1 MKKYFPITNIR
12 FYNTSNKFYNTS
24 KRFYNTDK
32 IYYPTIENIEK
43 AYTNIKN
50 LFDPT
55 PLNYHNELS
64 NKYNSNIWLKREDLT
79 PVRSYKLRGAFN
91 KMISLSNKNGIVSC
105 SAGNHAQGVAYSC
118 NKLNIPGDIFMPK
131 ITTKQKIDKVKKFGG
146 KYVNIFLE
154 GTDFDDSFDIAIKYS
169 LKNQKEFIHPFDDK
183 KVIEGQGTVG
193 FEIISQLMNE
203 KLIDYIFLPIG
214 GGGLAAGVSS
224 YIKKLYP
231 DTKIIG
237 VEPLGAPSMFE
248 SFKQGRIVKLD
259 KINSFVDGASVKK
272 VGELNY
278 PICNKYIDDILLID
292 EGHVC
297 SKIIEMYNEN
307 GYIIE
312 PAGVLSLCALDL
324 MKNNIKNKNIISI
337 ISGGNSDVFRMPEIL
352 ERALIYEGKKHYFK
366 IEFPQ
371 KAGALRDFIMNV
383 VGNNDDIIYFRYTK
397 IINKETGPVIIGIET
412 KTPEDALILISK
424 MRKSNITFDKLT
436 NISDI

>member
-1 MKKYFPITNIR
+1 M
-12 FYNTSNKFYNTS
+12 
-24 KRFYNTDK
+24 
-32 IYYPTIENIEK
+32 
-43 AYTNIKN
+43 
-50 LFDPT
+50 
-55 PLNYHNELS
+55 
-64 NKYNSNIWLKREDLT
+64 
-79 PVRSYKLRGAFN
+79 
-91 KMISLSNKNGIVSC
+91 NKNV
-105 SAGNHAQGVAYSC
+105 V
-118 NKLNIPGDIFMPK
+118 
-131 ITTKQKIDKVKKFGG
+131 
-146 KYVNIFLE
+146 
-154 GTDFDDSFDIAIKYS
+154 
-169 LKNQKEFIHPFDDK
+169 
-183 KVIEGQGTVG
+183 
-193 FEIISQLMNE
+193 
-203 KLIDYIFLPIG
+203 DYIFLPIG

-248 SFKQGRIVKLD
+248 AFKQNRVVKLD
-259 KINSFVDGASVKK
+259 KINTFVDGASVKK

-324 MKNNIKNKNIISI
+324 MKNDIKNKNVICI

-352 ERALIYEGKKHYFK
+352 ERSLIYEGKKHYFK

-383 VGNNDDIIYFRYTK
+383 VGNNDG
-397 IINKETGPVIIGIET
+397 TGVG
-412 KTPEDALILISK
+412 
-424 MRKSNITFDKLT
+424 
-436 NISDI
+436 